1 MKSLELEIYQKCIIL
16 IYYFFMYIY
25 LFTSGKSVSTIRRVV
40 LEGDRNKG
48 VFSTPG
54 KHRKGRPKKELDN
67 FDLCAI
73 RQKVQFFYTVRKQV
87 HLSLL
92 YWY

>member
-1 MKSLELEIYQKCIIL
+1 
-16 IYYFFMYIY
+16 MYIY
-25 LFTSGKSVSTIRRVV
+25 LFTSGKSVSTVRRVV

-54 KHRKGRPKKELDN
+54 KNRKGRPKKQLDN

-92 YWY
+92 LLVLKFN